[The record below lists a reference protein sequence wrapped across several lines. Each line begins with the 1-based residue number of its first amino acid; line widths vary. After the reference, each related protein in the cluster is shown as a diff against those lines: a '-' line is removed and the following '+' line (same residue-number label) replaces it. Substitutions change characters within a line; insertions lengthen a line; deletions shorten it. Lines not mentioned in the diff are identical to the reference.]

1 MKISIEI
8 DASPQEVREFFG
20 WPQIQSL
27 QDDLIRAMQD
37 NVKKQAVGYDPLTL
51 MKSLAPTQMQG
62 IGLIQK
68 AFLDAMIPA
77 ASRKDEDTKTEGAA
91 RK

>member
-27 QDDLIRAMQD
+27 QDDLIRAMRE
-37 NVKKQAVGYDPLTL
+37 NVKTGAAGYDPLTL
-51 MKSLAPTQMQG
+51 MQSLAPAQMQG

-68 AFLDAMIPA
+68 AFLDAMLPRESGKEGGAKTQGPA
-77 ASRKDEDTKTEGAA
+77 KK
-91 RK
+91 

>member
-27 QDDLIRAMQD
+27 QDDLVRVMQE
-37 NVKKQAVGYDPLTL
+37 NIKTGAVGYDPLTL

-62 IGLIQK
+62 IELLQK
-68 AFLDAMIPA
+68 AFIDAMIPRE
-77 ASRKDEDTKTEGAA
+77 SRKEEHAKAERAV
-91 RK
+91 KK